1 MSVSMWNGFPKKY
14 DEEGLPQR
22 PRDLLKP
29 SAQLSEYLCPIIK
42 PFSPNGIAVCYFR
55 ARNDL

>member
-1 MSVSMWNGFPKKY
+1 MWNGFPKKY
-14 DEEGLPQR
+14 DEEGLPELSQ
-22 PRDLLKP
+22 DLLKS

-55 ARNDL
+55 ARSDL